1 MREDLDTDAL
11 VADRARRAALIR
23 MGAYAALTPPTML
36 ALLSTTKSAAFAS
49 SCTRQNP
56 GNDKCVGNAPFD
68 GVRGEEPSGKPKK
81 N

>member
-1 MREDLDTDAL
+1 MHENRNTEAP

-36 ALLSTTKSAAFAS
+36 ALLSATKSAAFAG
-49 SCTRQNP
+49 SCVNQNP

-68 GVRGEEPSGKPKK
+68 GERGEVPSGVIK